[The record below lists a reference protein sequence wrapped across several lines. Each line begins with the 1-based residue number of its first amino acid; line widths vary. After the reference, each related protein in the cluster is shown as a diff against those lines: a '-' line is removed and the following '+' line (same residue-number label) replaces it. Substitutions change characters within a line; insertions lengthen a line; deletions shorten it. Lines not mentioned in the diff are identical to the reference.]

1 MAHHDEAGDQ
11 PSKTLSGY
19 VERIDGNLMWRQEW
33 RRVTRDE
40 FQALGTLEQ
49 TGKRVVET
57 ITAWLAHAF
66 DSLPPSKQSE
76 LHVDF
81 ERPEWVDIEIPA
93 HALHELQ
100 RLAAS
105 MQGYV
110 TKAHWKS
117 EGWTDD
123 QWRAL
128 GVLQSIRSA
137 VVTTHGLEARQ
148 ALPLMDAMLNV
159 GVAVSKAHTVPW
171 EPVAKYGLEAKEARK
186 AGPAAK
192 KLLKGA
198 SKKAFRDAWS
208 DWVRAGCPGKKYQF
222 DQRMAER
229 FHISAKVAEKE
240 RLALQDSLA
249 PSSEGETL

>member
-81 ERPEWVDIEIPA
+81 ERPEWVDIENPA

-117 EGWTDD
+117 DGWTDD

-171 EPVAKYGLEAKEARK
+171 EPVAARGLKDQADKRRAARHRHEEEQSDKEFVLDHYRRRRDEFK
-186 AGPAAK
+186 SMRQAAK
-192 KLLKGA
+192 QIHDARLVLI
-198 SKKAFRDAWS
+198 RDWRTIY
-208 DWVRAGCPGKKYQF
+208 DWIRQ
-222 DQRMAER
+222 DER
-229 FHISAKVAEKE
+229 E
-240 RLALQDSLA
+240 RKR
-249 PSSEGETL
+249 